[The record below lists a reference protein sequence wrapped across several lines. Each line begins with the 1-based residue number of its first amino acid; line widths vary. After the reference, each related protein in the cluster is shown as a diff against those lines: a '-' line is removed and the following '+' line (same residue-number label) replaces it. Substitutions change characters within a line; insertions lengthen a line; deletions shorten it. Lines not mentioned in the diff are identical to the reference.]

1 MEVLNDNLIKLNFK
15 LNFLEWKYIKRILY
29 DQFLIIKSNLKS
41 LLNLWGKPL
50 NSEFNVKSNM
60 KYLL

>member
-50 NSEFNVKSNM
+50 KGEFNVKSNM